1 MSPSRRLRIAM
12 ISSNFG
18 EYCIRLANAV
28 SRHAD
33 VMLLVPDRLLAAH
46 VQKLDPAVRVF
57 SFGNPRLRQPFHQ
70 FQAIRKV
77 FRAIEVFAPDAVH
90 YQGFHLWFDLAL
102 PLWRR
107 YPLVCTV
114 HDFRPHP
121 GDKLSQ
127 KTPFCV
133 EMFVRRRAHQ
143 LIVHSQ
149 HVGGLMMQQL
159 GGASANISLMPHIQI
174 GQELASA
181 AMTEDQNLILF
192 YGRIWEYKGLEYL
205 I

>member
-28 SRHAD
+28 SRHSD
-33 VMLLVPDRLLAAH
+33 GMSLVPDPLLAPPA
-46 VQKLDPAVRVF
+46 QKIESARRVF

-102 PLWRR
+102 PLWHR
-107 YPLVCTV
+107 YPLVCT
-114 HDFRPHP
+114 
-121 GDKLSQ
+121 
-127 KTPFCV
+127 
-133 EMFVRRRAHQ
+133 
-143 LIVHSQ
+143 
-149 HVGGLMMQQL
+149 
-159 GGASANISLMPHIQI
+159 
-174 GQELASA
+174 
-181 AMTEDQNLILF
+181 
-192 YGRIWEYKGLEYL
+192 
-205 I
+205 